1 MITRDRNVS
10 EDDGTITGPN
20 VVKAGSIASDVYLEF
35 DSCRATKIYRP
46 TWYVKALY
54 WLAFQAPFPYKANEH
69 ALEAARQRRI
79 LAGLLTRAKFGR
91 EVVAQVIE
99 IYCTETRCE
108 FVTELVAGSYP
119 MKRQEGRRFLGEVS
133 DLFGR
138 AGLDT
143 WQVWRWNPK
152 SLGNVIETPGGEFMI
167 IDLESSLVTPPLPLS
182 HIWNSIK
189 TAQVPSFDDVNFP
202 ALRAYVEEN
211 AGTLQEAL
219 GDEDYALL
227 LEAIERCHEH
237 MHAWKDSEP
246 RIWGRSLRFVYRLL
260 SRQTPPHM

>member
-10 EDDGTITGPN
+10 QEDGTITGPGI
-20 VVKAGSIASDVYLEF
+20 VKAGSIASDVYLDF

-54 WLAFQAPFPYKANEH
+54 WLAFQAPFPYKANEQ

-133 DLFGR
+133 DLFAE
-138 AGLDT
+138 AGLDI
-143 WQVWRWNPK
+143 WQVWRRNPK
-152 SLGNVIETPGGEFMI
+152 ALGNLVETPGGQFMI

-202 ALRAYVEEN
+202 ALRAYADEHSRELR
-211 AGTLQEAL
+211 GSL
-219 GDEDYALL
+219 GDEDYARL
-227 LEAIERCHEH
+227 LEAIERCHES

-246 RIWGRSLRFVYRLL
+246 RVWGRSLRWVYRLF

>member
-1 MITRDRNVS
+1 LITRD
-10 EDDGTITGPN
+10 EGTGADQLEELRPGVI
-20 VVKAGSIASDVYLEF
+20 KAGSIASDVYL
-35 DSCRATKIYRP
+35 DLNAGLATKIYRP

-54 WLAFQAPFPYKANEH
+54 WLSFQAPFPYKANED

-79 LAGLLTRAKFGR
+79 VAGLLTRAEFGR
-91 EVVAQVIE
+91 DVVAQVIE
-99 IYCTETRCE
+99 IHCTPHRCE
-108 FVTELVAGSYP
+108 FVTELVAGSSP
-119 MKRQEGRRFLGEVS
+119 TRGGEGREFLERVS
-133 DLFGR
+133 ALFAR
-138 AGLDT
+138 AGLDI

-152 SLGNVIETPGGEFMI
+152 ALGNVIETPGGLFMI

-202 ALRAYVEEN
+202 ALRAYVDAN
-211 AGTLQEAL
+211 TQRLRDAL

-227 LEAIERCHEH
+227 VEAIERCHES
-237 MHAWKDSEP
+237 MHAWKDAEP
-246 RIWGRSLRFVYRLL
+246 RIFGRALRFLYRLL